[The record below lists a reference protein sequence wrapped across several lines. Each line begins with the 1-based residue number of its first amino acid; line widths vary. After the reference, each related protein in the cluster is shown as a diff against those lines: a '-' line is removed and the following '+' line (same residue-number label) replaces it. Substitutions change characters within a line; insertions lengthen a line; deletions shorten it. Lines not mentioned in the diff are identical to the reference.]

1 MCAEIPYRLRVTSRI
16 AAEPLI
22 DNAAR
27 EICFNP
33 QNWAVTGHQYGVFA
47 LVLQTSFRGETSG
60 ESRNVPAYSGY
71 ATPFIA
77 FVNDLPLLRLLLLLL
92 LLCHMYIA
100 SRGDNATHT
109 DPLRVPSGSH
119 SLHM

>member
-1 MCAEIPYRLRVTSRI
+1 MEFLRSFFRRPFAGKPVVSR
-16 AAEPLI
+16 EMSPL
-22 DNAAR
+22 
-27 EICFNP
+27 
-33 QNWAVTGHQYGVFA
+33 T
-47 LVLQTSFRGETSG
+47 
-60 ESRNVPAYSGY
+60 YSGY

-77 FVNDLPLLRLLLLLL
+77 FVNDLPLLRLLLLL